1 MLRVGLTGGIGAG
14 KSTVSTRLAELG
26 ATIVDADKI
35 AREVVE
41 PGTPGLAELVDA
53 FGTEILTSE
62 GTLDRPALAAVAF
75 SDDQSRATLN
85 SIVHPRVG
93 ARTGEIIAAA
103 PPDGILVH
111 DIPLLIENGLAPT
124 CHLVLVVHAEED
136 QRVHRLTS
144 SRGMPETDARARIA
158 AQATDE
164 QRRAAADIWL
174 DNTQDREHLLQQV
187 AAAWHDRLVPFEHNL
202 RTRAPVPVPV
212 TPSEPDPRWAEQ
224 AARLVARLR
233 LACGGTGAAVE
244 HVGPTSVPGV
254 PAPDS
259 IDIQIAV
266 ADQGEADELA
276 DRLAD
281 AGFPATDTASTGTAG
296 SGAAGVDDDVLA
308 RHANADPGRPATV
321 HLQRAGTPGQ
331 RLAITLRDWLRS
343 DDAARA
349 EYADRLQRSANGDR
363 AALEAWLEQA
373 RARLS

>member
-41 PGTPGLAELVDA
+41 PGTPGLAELVEA
-53 FGTEILTSE
+53 FGPDILTSD

-85 SIVHPRVG
+85 GIVHPRVG
-93 ARTGEIIAAA
+93 ARTAELIAAA
-103 PPDGILVH
+103 PPDGIIIH

-144 SRGMPETDARARIA
+144 SRGMPESDARARIA

-174 DNTQDREHLLQQV
+174 DNTEDREHLLQQV
-187 AAAWHDRLVPFEHNL
+187 TAAWHDRLVPFAHNL
-202 RTRAPVPVPV
+202 RARTPAPAPV
-212 TPSEPDPRWAEQ
+212 TPIEPDPRWPEQ

-233 LACGGTGAAVE
+233 LACAGTGATVE
-244 HVGPTSVPGV
+244 HIGPTSVPGL
-254 PAPDS
+254 PAPDT

-266 ADQGEADELA
+266 AEQGQADELA
-276 DRLAD
+276 DRLAE
-281 AGFPATDTASTGTAG
+281 AGFPAAGTATPD
-296 SGAAGVDDDVLA
+296 SDDAIHEVLG

-321 HLQRAGTPGQ
+321 HLQLAGSPGQ
-331 RLAITLRDWLRS
+331 RLALELRDLLRA
-343 DDAARA
+343 DPAARD
-349 EYADRLQRSANGDR
+349 EYVELRGRGEEI
-363 AALEAWLEQA
+363 ALDEWLEQA